1 MTRVYKG
8 LPYRSDGSTWC
19 IETLR
24 NIWEAKSKTKRRKK
38 NITKKNE
45 DRFGVQNAQ
54 RHKRTSRVWKI
65 KSENWVNPVFTFPTI
80 NKGNCIVDSSFDEF
94 SLVLTK
100 FSMRKKPSRTKISPF
115 SSMNIWTKCVRLRAS
130 VCSRLEHFIRWKM
143 CGRVQVC
150 VNTFCYYYTYSRR
163 LIDVWIAVRSTFHGT
178 DWLHRQEIASIH
190 ANHFLFKQNFVQH
203 VHTF

>member
-1 MTRVYKG
+1 MHRDFTKHM
-8 LPYRSDGSTWC
+8 GSL
-19 IETLR
+19 IE
-24 NIWEAKSKTKRRKK
+24 NEETKKEY
-38 NITKKNE
+38 NKKNE

-54 RHKRTSRVWKI
+54 RHKRASRVWKI

-80 NKGNCIVDSSFDEF
+80 NKGKCIAARWVFFSSP
-94 SLVLTK
+94 K
-100 FSMRKKPSRTKISPF
+100 FSMRKKFHHSQA
-115 SSMNIWTKCVRLRAS
+115 WTSEQCVCIGVQPARALYPVKD
-130 VCSRLEHFIRWKM
+130 VCAYV

>member
-1 MTRVYKG
+1 MHRDFTKHM
-8 LPYRSDGSTWC
+8 GSL
-19 IETLR
+19 IE
-24 NIWEAKSKTKRRKK
+24 NEE
-38 NITKKNE
+38 TKKEYNKIKE

-80 NKGNCIVDSSFDEF
+80 NKGNCIVARWVFSSSHQILNE
-94 SLVLTK
+94 K
-100 FSMRKKPSRTKISPF
+100 KISPF
-115 SSMNIWTKCVRLRAS
+115 SSMNIWTMCVHRCAAGSSTLSGER
-130 VCSRLEHFIRWKM
+130 C
-143 CGRVQVC
+143 VC
-150 VNTFCYYYTYSRR
+150 VCVWAGASMCKHILLLLYSRR